1 MKKTILA
8 VISLLAV
15 FFLAACGTTE
25 AESSSGEGDVLSKV
39 QEAGVLNVGTSPD
52 YPPYEFYVLD
62 ENNEKQIV
70 GMDISLAQALADEI
84 GVDLQL
90 TATDFNGVMANV
102 QTGSVDMGI
111 AGFTH
116 TDERASV
123 VQFSNGYAQEKDNGF
138 QGIMMRS
145 EDAGQYNTLED
156 LKDANLVIGAQSGS
170 IQYELAQSLTD
181 PKSIKQYGTLDVGLA
196 ALNQGDIDA
205 MVIST
210 SAAEPMLTTFP
221 GLTIMPEAEF
231 NLDPENKYAEVM
243 ITFPQGEE
251 YASLIDVANQ
261 VIAESEENG
270 NLQKWRT
277 EAEALSKEAVE

>member
-1 MKKTILA
+1 MKKTLLT
-8 VISLLAV
+8 VISLLSV
-15 FFLAACGTTE
+15 FFLAACGSTE
-25 AESSSGEGDVLSKV
+25 AESSSGGGDALSQVK
-39 QEAGVLNVGTSPD
+39 EAGVLNVGTSPD

-70 GMDISLAQALADEI
+70 GMDISLAQAIADEI
-84 GVDLQL
+84 GVDLQI

-123 VQFSNGYAQEKDNGF
+123 VQFSNGYSQEKDNGF
-138 QGIMMRS
+138 QGIMMRG
-145 EDAGQYNTLED
+145 EDVEKYKTIEE
-156 LKDANLVIGAQSGS
+156 LKDANLVVGAQSGS
-170 IQYELAQSLTD
+170 IQYEMAQTLTD

-210 SAAEPMLTTFP
+210 SAAEPMLSTFE
-221 GLTIMPEAEF
+221 GLAIMPEEEF

-251 YASLIDVANQ
+251 YASLIEVANQ

-270 NLQKWRT
+270 NLQKWRN